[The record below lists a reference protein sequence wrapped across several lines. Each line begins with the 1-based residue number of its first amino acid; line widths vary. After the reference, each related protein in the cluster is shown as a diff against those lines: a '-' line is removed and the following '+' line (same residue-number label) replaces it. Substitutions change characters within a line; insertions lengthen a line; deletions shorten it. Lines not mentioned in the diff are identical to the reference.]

1 MHKKKRYTEVQIAFA
16 LRQAAKGTP
25 AADIVGKMSVSDQ
38 RFYLWK
44 KHYADMG
51 VSEVNQL
58 KEFGEENRR
67 FKHLVAE
74 LTLDRQILQNVLSRK
89 L

>member
-1 MHKKKRYTEVQIAFA
+1 
-16 LRQAAKGTP
+16 
-25 AADIVGKMSVSDQ
+25 
-38 RFYLWK
+38 
-44 KHYADMG
+44 
-51 VSEVNQL
+51 L

>member
-1 MHKKKRYTEVQIAFA
+1 M
-16 LRQAAKGTP
+16 
-25 AADIVGKMSVSDQ
+25 GKMSVSDQ
-38 RFYLWK
+38 TFYLWE
-44 KHYADMG
+44 KHYADMII
-51 VSEVNQL
+51 SEIHQL
-58 KEFGEENRR
+58 KEFGEENQR

>member
-1 MHKKKRYTEVQIAFA
+1 
-16 LRQAAKGTP
+16 
-25 AADIVGKMSVSDQ
+25 MSISGQ
-38 RFYLWK
+38 TFYLWK

-51 VSEVNQL
+51 VSEVHQL
-58 KEFGEENRR
+58 KEFGEENQR

>member
-1 MHKKKRYTEVQIAFA
+1 
-16 LRQAAKGTP
+16 
-25 AADIVGKMSVSDQ
+25 MSVSDQ
-38 RFYLWK
+38 TFYLWE
-44 KHYADMG
+44 KHYADMII
-51 VSEVNQL
+51 SEIHQL
-58 KEFGEENRR
+58 KEFGEENQR

>member
-1 MHKKKRYTEVQIAFA
+1 
-16 LRQAAKGTP
+16 
-25 AADIVGKMSVSDQ
+25 MSVSAQ
-38 RFYLWK
+38 TFYLWK

-51 VSEVNQL
+51 VSEIHQL

-74 LTLDRQILQNVLSRK
+74 FTLDRQILQNVLSSK

>member
-1 MHKKKRYTEVQIAFA
+1 
-16 LRQAAKGTP
+16 
-25 AADIVGKMSVSDQ
+25 VGKMSVSDQ
-38 RFYLWK
+38 TFYLWE
-44 KHYADMG
+44 KHYADMII
-51 VSEVNQL
+51 SEIHQL
-58 KEFGEENRR
+58 KEFGEENQR

>member
-1 MHKKKRYTEVQIAFA
+1 M
-16 LRQAAKGTP
+16 
-25 AADIVGKMSVSDQ
+25 GKMSVSDQ
-38 RFYLWK
+38 TFYLWR
-44 KHYADMG
+44 KHYADMII
-51 VSEVNQL
+51 SEIHQL
-58 KEFGEENRR
+58 KEFGEENQR

>member
-1 MHKKKRYTEVQIAFA
+1 
-16 LRQAAKGTP
+16 
-25 AADIVGKMSVSDQ
+25 MSVSAQ
-38 RFYLWK
+38 TFYLWK
-44 KHYADMG
+44 KQYADMG
-51 VSEVNQL
+51 VSEIHQL
-58 KEFGEENRR
+58 KEFGEENQR